1 LRETN
6 LKLNIFIMP
15 IFSFTV
21 LQKYGFLA
29 IRYAF
34 FGAMPK
40 PITSPMPS
48 PKAQNVANS
57 EPFEAF
63 QFQPSESKDSSLLW
77 SKTVIDSSDGLTKN
91 DDKLRS
97 ELLTE
102 NDNNELQKRSLDCE
116 KAALIKPFWAKE
128 VSRFHASKTLNT
140 KGLGEST
147 ISRYYAAFNAVHYE
161 QSIDNQ

>member
-1 LRETN
+1 MSAFS
-6 LKLNIFIMP
+6 LN
-15 IFSFTV
+15 V
-21 LQKYGFLA
+21 LQKYAFIA

-34 FGAMPK
+34 FGRMPK
-40 PITSPMPS
+40 PITSPQ
-48 PKAQNVANS
+48 PKPQTAQPIES
-57 EPFEAF
+57 TSFEAF

-147 ISRYYAAFNAVHYE
+147 ISRYYAAFNAVHYG